1 MDKRLLE
8 LAYRF
13 RGRCRS
19 PQDWEDLQQD
29 VYVIYLQHRHK
40 YNPRKSSFRTWCYNY
55 LFKKVLTYVESAP
68 VRNQQ
73 RNVPTSPEDMPV
85 LTTKQLSL
93 DLRKKLKNLTDDDIY
108 AINKYDPKLP
118 HHRRGRFVKSIKR
131 LRSRL
136 EEL

>member
-68 VRNQQ
+68 REK
-73 RNVPTSPEDMPV
+73 S
-85 LTTKQLSL
+85 TKERTDLS
-93 DLRKKLKNLTDDDIY
+93 RGHAGIDD
-108 AINKYDPKLP
+108 KT
-118 HHRRGRFVKSIKR
+118 VKSRSEKKIKKFDR
-131 LRSRL
+131 
-136 EEL
+136 